1 MIRSLQS
8 SLGVVLLLLGALGI
22 WSVALTLSSF
32 AVDRFPRSEQWA
44 FTVIVAVLAPL
55 LVALVHRIAN
65 GAADA
70 QRANIF
76 RSFAFGALCFDIPF
90 ALALGAGRA
99 SGLVSLRTDAALSTI
114 LLHGAEIGRAH
125 V

>member
-22 WSVALTLSSF
+22 WSDALTLSSF

-44 FTVIVAVLAPL
+44 FAVIVAVLAPL

-76 RSFAFGALCFDIPF
+76 RSFAFGALCFAIPF
-90 ALALGAGRA
+90 ALALGAGRSEEHTSELQSLMRISYA
-99 SGLVSLRTDAALSTI
+99 VSCLKKK
-114 LLHGAEIGRAH
+114 
-125 V
+125 

>member
-44 FTVIVAVLAPL
+44 FAVIVAVLAPL

-76 RSFAFGALCFDIPF
+76 RSFAFGALC
-90 ALALGAGRA
+90 LAIRSQERCVGKEC
-99 SGLVSLRTDAALSTI
+99 VRTCRFRWAALHKKKTK
-114 LLHGAEIGRAH
+114 
-125 V
+125 